1 MSDHLAPA
9 VRGVR
14 GARAAVL
21 AACAL
26 FALALPTGALAVVN
40 LDDDA
45 GLADFDTRTA
55 SVAPTD
61 AQVAAVDA
69 IGANVTWSQFG
80 TPATLLKRTG
90 GNLATGVQGADA
102 EAAARNWLSSVS
114 SLYRLGAIDGL
125 ELYRSVPLG
134 AGSAVIFRQTFDGVT
149 STTDGIATVALTGS
163 ASAGWNVVYASST
176 LAPADSLSGTAQLSA
191 TEAYVQAADAAGA
204 DVSVVDVDAT
214 AIRQGWTQL
223 AVTGLSESTQLVR
236 HVAFPTP
243 KRGVRNAY
251 DTMYTANGGN
261 EGYRQVVDAETGE
274 ILLRESIVDYLA
286 DNPTWLAFPA
296 NPLQTR
302 LGQYPWDFPSDDI
315 RELWCWTSTPSC
327 KFEADNP
334 ASPAGWDTNAA
345 TNTPTFTTTGN
356 NNDNFEAWLGNAGNN
371 FRPVSATRD
380 YTYPW
385 TNVWYTSKCDP
396 ANLTTV
402 GVGNDIS
409 AAVVNLFTM
418 HNRLHDFA
426 YNLGFTEVTFNSQT
440 FNFGKGGA
448 QNDAVRGRAQS
459 GAVTPGSRNNA
470 NMNTGADG
478 VPATTN
484 MFLWQPQA
492 AGFYPPCVDGDYDM
506 SVIGHEFGH
515 MVENRM
521 IGKGLGPRQGTH
533 AGAMGEAFGDMN
545 AGEYLHEY
553 NYVPVGGA
561 DDWAE
566 GAYATG
572 NPTRGIRNYNTSWP
586 STGPWPSPGK
596 QPKVNPLNL
605 AAYGYDIVGPE
616 VHSDGEMWVEVNY
629 NLRQTLL
636 ERYQGQGQAANV
648 ACAEGERAVETCPG
662 NRRWFQLYHDAM
674 LLMPRNTT
682 ILQARD
688 AILAADTARFG
699 GADLDLLW
707 RAFAQRGFGQF
718 ATVTSNG
725 DTNPVASYES
735 PLEDEET
742 LTFVGRAKDEAGNPP
757 VTFQLFLGTYEARIT
772 PLAHTASFVMNK
784 EGWDFLATAPGYGF
798 VRFHVDSTKP
808 GASRTI
814 TIDFPT
820 NWASRFKGTIPTGD
834 GTGQLNLI
842 DDTENTNWS
851 STTAP
856 VQGKQV
862 LLSFGAPR
870 TFNVAKVSAMLAPG
884 NNRYA
889 ALRSFALYACN
900 AGGVENPTCD
910 PAVAAGWT
918 QILLS
923 QDDAFPG
930 APGRPVAP
938 EMQLRTWNVPTT
950 TATHVRF
957 VVVAN
962 QCTGNPAFQGEQDN
976 DPRAATDCRT
986 NATANGQVRA
996 AEVQLMSS
1004 KPKVDGAT
1012 REQ

>member
-1 MSDHLAPA
+1 
-9 VRGVR
+9 V
-14 GARAAVL
+14 RAAVV

-26 FALALPTGALAVVN
+26 FALALPAGGLAIVN

-61 AQVAAVDA
+61 AQTAAVDA
-69 IGANVTWSQFG
+69 LGANATWSQFG
-80 TPATLLKRTG
+80 TPATLLKRGG
-90 GNLATGVQGADA
+90 GNLATGIQAADA
-102 EAAARNWLSSVS
+102 ERAARAWLASVS
-114 SLYRLGAIDGL
+114 SLYKLGSIDGL
-125 ELYRSVPLG
+125 ELYRTAPLG
-134 AGSAVIFRQTFDGVT
+134 AGTAVIFRQTFDGLT

-163 ASAGWNVVYASST
+163 AASGWNVVYASST
-176 LAPADSLSGTAQLSA
+176 LAPADSVSGDAAITPV
-191 TEAYVQAADAAGA
+191 EAYVQAADAAGG
-204 DVSVVDVDAT
+204 DVSVVDVDVAGV
-214 AIRQGWTQL
+214 RQGWTQL
-223 AVTGLSESTQLVR
+223 DVAGLTESTQLVR

-243 KRGVRNAY
+243 KRGVRNAF
-251 DTMYTANGGN
+251 DTMFTKNGGA

-274 ILLRESIVDYLA
+274 ILLRESIVDNLA
-286 DNPTWLAFPA
+286 DNPLWYAFPA
-296 NPLQTR
+296 NPNQTP
-302 LGQYPWDFPSDDI
+302 LGRYPWNYPSNDSRD
-315 RELWCWTSTPSC
+315 LWCWMDVPSC
-327 KFEADNP
+327 KLVVANS

-371 FRPVSATRD
+371 YRPVSPTRD
-380 YTYPW
+380 YLYPW

-396 ANLTTV
+396 ANFVV
-402 GVGNDIS
+402 GVGNDID
-409 AAVVNLFTM
+409 AAVVNLFAM

-426 YNLGFTEVTFNSQT
+426 YNLGFTEMTWNSQT
-440 FNFGKGGA
+440 YNFGKPFL

-459 GAVTPGSRNNA
+459 GAVTGSRNNA

-478 VPATTN
+478 VPAVTN

-492 AGFYPPCVDGDYDM
+492 AAFYPPCVDGDYDM

-515 MVENRM
+515 MIENRM
-521 IGKGLGPRQGTH
+521 IAKGLGPRQGTH

-566 GAYATG
+566 GPYVTG

-586 STGPWPSPGK
+586 STGNWPSPGTS
-596 QPKVNPLNL
+596 PKVNPLNL

-636 ERYQGQGQAANV
+636 SRYPGQGTRINTDCANGV
-648 ACAEGERAVETCPG
+648 VPVENCPG
-662 NRRWFQLYHDAM
+662 NRRWFQLYYDAM

-688 AILAADTARFG
+688 AILAADQARFG

-707 RAFAQRGFGQF
+707 HAFAERGFGQN
-718 ATVTSNG
+718 ASVTSNA
-725 DTNPVASYES
+725 DTNPIASYES
-735 PLEDEET
+735 PLENEEQI
-742 LTFVGRAKDEAGNPP
+742 TFVGQAKDEAGNPP
-757 VTFQLFLGTYEARIT
+757 VNFQLFVGTYEARIT
-772 PLAHTASFVMNK
+772 PLPHTASFVENK

-798 VRFHVDSTKP
+798 VRFHVNSAKA
-808 GASRTI
+808 GSSRTI
-814 TIDFPT
+814 TINFPT
-820 NWASRFKGTIPTGD
+820 NWASQSKGTIATGD
-834 GTGQLNLI
+834 GTNQSRLI
-842 DDTENTNWS
+842 DDTESTNWS
-851 STTAP
+851 STVAP

-870 TFNVAKVSAMLAPG
+870 TFDVAKVSAFLVPG
-884 NNRYA
+884 NGRWSA
-889 ALRSFALYACN
+889 MRSFALLACT

-910 PAVAAGWT
+910 PAVEAGWR
-918 QILLS
+918 QILRS

-930 APGRPVAP
+930 ASPRPTAP
-938 EMQLRTWNVPTT
+938 DLQLRVWNVPQT

-957 VVVAN
+957 VVLEN
-962 QCTGNPAFQGEQDN
+962 QCTGDTEFQGEQDN
-976 DPRAATDCRT
+976 DPRATTDCRT
-986 NATANGQVRA
+986 NAAANSQVRA

-1004 KPKVDGAT
+1004 KPKVDGAS